1 MTQQS
6 MQKASQMKVENLDH
20 LGLIAGLIDE
30 IGIVQKINEL
40 VGEQPGEIVSPGLV
54 VKAMIINGLGM
65 VSAPLYLFSKF
76 FEGKAIEH
84 LLGSGIQASHLN
96 DDRLGRVLD
105 KLYLVGITEIFTTIA
120 LSAAQK
126 FEINTDTSHL
136 DSSSFHLHGK
146 YEQELPSISF
156 ESPEKDNNQ
165 LDNSSINHQTSPV
178 PIQITY
184 GYSRDHRPDLKQFI
198 LDLICSGDGDVPL
211 FLRAASGNESDNSI
225 FASICQDFKKQLNL
239 DSLMV
244 ADSALYSAPN
254 LEMLTNLKWLT
265 RVPLSLKQA
274 QQLVSQLNESEF
286 HQSSVT
292 GYRWSEHKSNY
303 GGIAQRWL
311 VVESSLRRD
320 ADQRKLEKNLKKAE
334 IEGQKKLRELS
345 NIEFA
350 CSADASAAANR
361 LSKQLKYHNLTQ
373 ITCGQTTVKPAA
385 DSTIS
390 HDNSSSSLIFKV
402 QAKLEL
408 DANVVARITKAS
420 GRFILA
426 TNVLDAEQLSPD
438 EMIVKYK
445 EQQSAERGFGFLKDP
460 LFFTDSVFLKSPERI
475 EALTLIMG
483 LCLLVYTLGQRLLRQ
498 NLQLSNKTVKN
509 QLGKGTN
516 RPTLRWIFQ
525 SFQSIHAVCIQG
537 IQQISNLTSERLAI
551 LNLFPV
557 TCRSYY
563 FLL

>member
-1 MTQQS
+1 
-6 MQKASQMKVENLDH
+6 MQKASEMKVENLDH
-20 LGLIAGLIDE
+20 LGLVAGLIDE
-30 IGIVQKINEL
+30 IGIVPKINEL

-105 KLYLVGITEIFTTIA
+105 KLYLAGISSIFTTIA
-120 LSAAQK
+120 LEAAQK

-146 YEQELPSISF
+146 YEQELLSVSF
-156 ESPEKDNNQ
+156 SSREMDSNQ
-165 LDNSSINHQTSPV
+165 LENLSINHQTSQI

-211 FLRAASGNESDNSI
+211 FLRVASGNESDNSV
-225 FASICQDFKKQLNL
+225 FASICQEFKQQLNL

-265 RVPLSLKQA
+265 RVPGSLKQA

-286 HQSSVT
+286 HESEVT
-292 GYRWSEHKSNY
+292 GYRWSEHQSNY

-311 VVESSLRRD
+311 VVESGLRRD
-320 ADQRKLEKNLKKAE
+320 SDRFKLEKNIKKAE
-334 IEGQKKLRELS
+334 FEGEKKLRELS

-350 CSADASAAANR
+350 CSADASAAASR
-361 LSKQLKYHNLTQ
+361 LSKQLKYHNLTLISSRQ
-373 ITCGQTTVKPAA
+373 VTAKPGTNSTSCT
-385 DSTIS
+385 DS
-390 HDNSSSSLIFKV
+390 SSSSLIFKV

-408 DANVVARITKAS
+408 DASVIACITKAS

-426 TNVLDAEQLSPD
+426 TNVLDAAQLNPD

-445 EQQSAERGFGFLKDP
+445 EQQAAERGFGFLKDP

-475 EALTLIMG
+475 EALTLVMG
-483 LCLLVYTLGQRLLRQ
+483 LCLLVYTLGQRLVRQ
-498 NLQLSNKTVKN
+498 NLQLTNKTVKN

-537 IQQISNLTSERLAI
+537 IQQVSNLTSERLAI
-551 LNLFPV
+551 LKLFPA

>member
-1 MTQQS
+1 MDSNQL
-6 MQKASQMKVENLDH
+6 ENL
-20 LGLIAGLIDE
+20 
-30 IGIVQKINEL
+30 
-40 VGEQPGEIVSPGLV
+40 
-54 VKAMIINGLGM
+54 
-65 VSAPLYLFSKF
+65 
-76 FEGKAIEH
+76 
-84 LLGSGIQASHLN
+84 
-96 DDRLGRVLD
+96 
-105 KLYLVGITEIFTTIA
+105 
-120 LSAAQK
+120 
-126 FEINTDTSHL
+126 
-136 DSSSFHLHGK
+136 
-146 YEQELPSISF
+146 
-156 ESPEKDNNQ
+156 
-165 LDNSSINHQTSPV
+165 SINHQTSQI

-211 FLRAASGNESDNSI
+211 FLRVASGNESDNSV
-225 FASICQDFKKQLNL
+225 FASICQEFKQQLNL

-265 RVPLSLKQA
+265 RVPGSLKQA

-286 HQSSVT
+286 HESEVT
-292 GYRWSEHKSNY
+292 GYRWSEHQNNY

-311 VVESSLRRD
+311 VVESGLRRD
-320 ADQRKLEKNLKKAE
+320 SDRFKLEKNIKKAE
-334 IEGQKKLRELS
+334 FEGEKKLRELS
-345 NIEFA
+345 NVDFA
-350 CSADASAAANR
+350 CSADASAAASR
-361 LSKQLKYHNLTQ
+361 LSKQLKYHNLTKISSRQ
-373 ITCGQTTVKPAA
+373 VTAKSGTNSTSCT
-385 DSTIS
+385 DS
-390 HDNSSSSLIFKV
+390 SSSSLIFKV

-408 DANVVARITKAS
+408 DASVIACRTKAS

-426 TNVLDAEQLSPD
+426 TNVLDAEQLNPD

-445 EQQSAERGFGFLKDP
+445 EQQAAERGFGFLKDP

-475 EALTLIMG
+475 EALTLVMG
-483 LCLLVYTLGQRLLRQ
+483 LCLLVYTLGQRLVRQ
-498 NLQLSNKTVKN
+498 NLQLTNKTVKN

-537 IQQISNLTSERLAI
+537 IQQVSNLTSERLAI
-551 LNLFPV
+551 LKLFPV

>member
-1 MTQQS
+1 
-6 MQKASQMKVENLDH
+6 MQKASEMKVENLDH

-105 KLYLVGITEIFTTIA
+105 KLYLAGISQIFTTIA
-120 LSAAQK
+120 LEAAQK
-126 FEINTDTSHL
+126 FEIKTDTSHL

-146 YEQELPSISF
+146 YEQELPLVSF
-156 ESPEKDNNQ
+156 CSKEMDSNQ
-165 LDNSSINHQTSPV
+165 LDNSSINHQTSPT

-198 LDLICSGDGDVPL
+198 LDLICTGDGDVPL
-211 FLRAASGNESDNSI
+211 FLRVASGNESDNSI
-225 FASICQDFKKQLNL
+225 FASIFQDFKKQLNL

-244 ADSALYSAPN
+244 ADSALYTAPN
-254 LEMLTNLKWLT
+254 LEMLTNLRWLT

-286 HQSSVT
+286 HESSVM
-292 GYRWSEHKSNY
+292 GYSWSEHKSNY
-303 GGIAQRWL
+303 GGVAQRWL

-320 ADQRKLEKNLKKAE
+320 ADRRKLEKNLKKAE
-334 IEGQKKLRELS
+334 VEGQKKLRELS

-350 CSADASAAANR
+350 CDADAVAAAHR

-373 ITCGQTTVKPAA
+373 ISSREATAKSAA
-385 DSTIS
+385 NSTTIS
-390 HDNSSSSLIFKV
+390 HDKSSSSLIFKV

-408 DANVVARITKAS
+408 DASVIAKETKAS

-426 TNVLDAEQLSPD
+426 TNVLDVSQLNPD

-445 EQQSAERGFGFLKDP
+445 EQQAAERGFGFLKDP

-475 EALTLIMG
+475 EALTLVMG

-498 NLQLSNKTVKN
+498 NLQLTNKTVKN

-525 SFQSIHAVCIQG
+525 SFQSIHAVCLQG
-537 IQQISNLTSERLAI
+537 IQQVSNLTSERLAI